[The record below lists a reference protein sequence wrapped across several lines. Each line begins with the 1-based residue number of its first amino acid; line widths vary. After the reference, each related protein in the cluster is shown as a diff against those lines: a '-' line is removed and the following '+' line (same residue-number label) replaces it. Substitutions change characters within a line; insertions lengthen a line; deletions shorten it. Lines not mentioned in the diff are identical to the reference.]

1 MKQIAFALLA
11 GTLALASSC
20 KKEDLG
26 PRPTDLDRS
35 TVTATPAEGSIL
47 LNWRIPENVSYQYVR
62 VTYTHPE
69 TKQLVTKLASS
80 YSDSLRVDNLLAR
93 YGEIQFTLQPF
104 TKQGAEGTAIQIA
117 ATAKAK
123 PRVEQITPTKLSI
136 TDANVFV
143 SHPEATEG
151 PKAGLV
157 DEDDNSFY
165 HENWHAP
172 LAPMPHYIVYKL
184 PKAVKNFSF
193 YMKGRNNAGRLN
205 PEEMDIYVSDSFDGI
220 FDPEA
225 NKAVLAKELT
235 GLPTG
240 QAAAYT
246 SPNIRMDKAYN
257 YVWFKIKKVYNDRL
271 FAAIAALHVSEL
283 SISIYDPETGK
294 TTNE

>member
-1 MKQIAFALLA
+1 M
-11 GTLALASSC
+11 
-20 KKEDLG
+20 
-26 PRPTDLDRS
+26 
-35 TVTATPAEGSIL
+35 
-47 LNWRIPENVSYQYVR
+47 
-62 VTYTHPE
+62 
-69 TKQLVTKLASS
+69 TKLASS

-104 TKQGAEGTAIQIA
+104 TKQGAEGTAIQIS

-205 PEEMDIYVSDSFDGI
+205 PEEMDIYVSDSFDGT

>member
-104 TKQGAEGTAIQIA
+104 TKQGAEGTAIQIS

-157 DEDDNSFY
+157 DDNDNTYY
-165 HENWHAP
+165 HENWHVRS
-172 LAPMPHYIVYKL
+172 PMPHYIVYKL
-184 PKAVKNFSF
+184 PKAVKNFSV
-193 YMKGRNNAGRLN
+193 YLKSRNHTNRSN

-220 FDPEA
+220 FDTDA
-225 NKAVLAKELT
+225 NKAVLVKELT
-235 GLPTG
+235 GLPLT

-246 SPNIRMDKAYN
+246 SPNFRLDKAYN
-257 YVWFKIKKVYNDRL
+257 YVWFKINKVNGGQLY
-271 FAAIAALHVSEL
+271 AAIATLHVSEL